1 MPATLFYLSYRA
13 LIYLSIVMRMRILE
27 NIHMREQNFHSHMYA
42 TWLSFTN
49 KLQIHC
55 SAHEWTDIFG
65 VRSGTK
71 SILRFCGLGNTSSL
85 RKLFFDSLVPRRSLL
100 IRCPREVWKRAGE
113 RTPSRPPSQYIYIGK
128 IPLILAQFY
137 PWSQTSVFCKSCSP
151 MVWKFQ
157 EMPIFQLIIA
167 YIWDCK
173 S

>member
-71 SILRFCGLGNTSSL
+71 SILRFRGLGNTSSL
-85 RKLFFDSLVPRRSLL
+85 RKIVCCPRGVGSMSSSRRIPRFIVLRGTAGFLRGVAIGLYRRCESLL
-100 IRCPREVWKRAGE
+100 HFCLRVVGSSFRRMFRYIIMIIYEVPSADVWSSVLWK
-113 RTPSRPPSQYIYIGK
+113 
-128 IPLILAQFY
+128 
-137 PWSQTSVFCKSCSP
+137 
-151 MVWKFQ
+151 
-157 EMPIFQLIIA
+157 
-167 YIWDCK
+167 
-173 S
+173 